1 MDAQRYVAGSPAPW
15 SGRDTL
21 SGVALALAGALA
33 LLGVGALASSAGL
46 LSGVAET
53 LVVVGLVEVLLL
65 AVVWS
70 VAVRRRRLSW
80 QALGFRTAGV
90 GVQLGLPPLVLLTSI
105 SLTALVVLAARALSV
120 DALLPP
126 ETPALLRGAVPVQ
139 YAAVIGVVVFLAPLA
154 EEVFFRGFVLQGLLP
169 SLGPWGAVAAS
180 AALFS
185 VSHGAVGL
193 LLPTLILGLLL
204 GWLFLR
210 AGSIWPC
217 VTAHAFQNALA
228 LSLAR

>member
-21 SGVALALAGALA
+21 LGVGLALAGALV
-33 LLGVGALASSAGL
+33 LLAVGALASRAGV
-46 LSGVAET
+46 LSGVART
-53 LVVVGLVEVLLL
+53 LVVVGLLEMLLL
-65 AVVWS
+65 AVVLS
-70 VAVRRRRLSW
+70 FTVKKRRLSW
-80 QALGFRTAGV
+80 RALGFRRGGMGV
-90 GVQLGLPPLVLLTSI
+90 HLGLPLLVLLASI
-105 SLTALVVLAARALSV
+105 SLSGLVVLLARALGLEV
-120 DALLPP
+120 LMPP
-126 ETPALLRGAVPVQ
+126 ETPDLLRGAMPVQ

-169 SLGPWGAVAAS
+169 SLGPWGAVIAS

-193 LLPTLILGLLL
+193 LIPALILGLLL

-210 AGSIWPC
+210 AGSIWAC

>member
-21 SGVALALAGALA
+21 SGVGLALTGALV
-33 LLGVGALASSAGL
+33 LFGVGALASRAGL
-46 LSGVAET
+46 LSDVART
-53 LVVVGLVEVLLL
+53 LVAVALLEVLLL
-65 AVVWS
+65 AVAWS
-70 VAVRRRRLSW
+70 FAVRRRRLSW
-80 QALGFRTAGV
+80 RALGFRTAGV
-90 GVQLGLPPLVLLTSI
+90 GAHLGLPLLVLLGSI
-105 SLTALVVLAARALSV
+105 SLSGLVVLLVRALGLE
-120 DALLPP
+120 ALLPP
-126 ETPALLRGAVPVQ
+126 DTPDLLRGAMPLQ

-193 LLPTLILGLLL
+193 LIPTFILGLLL

-210 AGSIWPC
+210 AGSIWAC
-217 VTAHAFQNALA
+217 FTAHAFQNALA

>member
-21 SGVALALAGALA
+21 FGVGLALAGALVV
-33 LLGVGALASSAGL
+33 LGAGVLASRAGV
-46 LSGVAET
+46 LSGVART
-53 LVVVGLVEVLLL
+53 LVGAALLETLLL

-70 VAVRRRRLSW
+70 FTVRKRQLSW
-80 QALGFRTAGV
+80 RALGFRTAGA
-90 GVQLGLPPLVLLTSI
+90 GVHLGLPLLVLLASI
-105 SLTALVVLAARALSV
+105 SLTGLVVLLTRALGLEV
-120 DALLPP
+120 LMPP
-126 ETPALLRGAVPVQ
+126 ETPALLQGAMPVQ

-185 VSHGAVGL
+185 VSHGAAGML
-193 LLPTLILGLLL
+193 IPTLILGLLL

>member
-1 MDAQRYVAGSPAPW
+1 MDAQQQVASSPTPW

-21 SGVALALAGALA
+21 LGVGVALAGGLALAGA
-33 LLGVGALASSAGL
+33 GVLASRAGL
-46 LSGVAET
+46 FSDVART
-53 LVVVGLVEVLLL
+53 LVAVALVEALLL
-65 AVVWS
+65 AVAWS
-70 VAVRRRRLSW
+70 FAVRKRRLSW
-80 QALGFRTAGV
+80 RALGFRTAGV
-90 GVQLGLPPLVLLTSI
+90 GAHLGLPLVVLLGSI
-105 SLTALVVLAARALSV
+105 SLSGLVVLLARALGL

-126 ETPALLRGAVPVQ
+126 DTPALLRGAMPLQ

-169 SLGPWGAVAAS
+169 TLGPWGAVTAS

-185 VSHGAVGL
+185 VAHGAVGL
-193 LLPTLILGLLL
+193 LIPAFILGLLL

-210 AGSIWPC
+210 AGSIWAC
-217 VTAHAFQNALA
+217 FTAHAFQNALA